1 MALAADPASDVNTV
15 ASSFLVWLGQHE
27 DEVAGLDGHS
37 HGDLGEALAQV
48 QPAMRALYEAGWLRL
63 GWPEWAG
70 GIGGSSVL
78 RAAVLEGLAAAG
90 HVVPE
95 FIATPEIVGPM
106 LVRYAPALAATDLA
120 AALRGDEVWCQGFS
134 EPEAGSDL
142 GSLRTR
148 AVLDGDGFVL
158 SGQKMWS
165 SFGHVSRRCSLLA
178 RTGGPDSGYRGLT
191 MFWLDL
197 ESPGVTV
204 VPTACASGRSETSE
218 IFLDDVRLPA
228 GQVVGEVGGGWEA
241 VMYLLQFER
250 GAYAWL
256 RQAEMLTD
264 LGALLGRAAG
274 SPGGADAVGEAYLAM
289 FALRSLAARTVNRLA
304 REEQLG
310 PEISVDKIVLGTTEQ
325 TVADT
330 ARQLLWP
337 ALELEDS
344 ADARNWRRAWAFSRI
359 TTIYGGAIEVQ
370 RDLVSERLLGLPRG
384 R

>member
-1 MALAADPASDVNTV
+1 
-15 ASSFLVWLGQHE
+15 
-27 DEVAGLDGHS
+27 
-37 HGDLGEALAQV
+37 V
-48 QPAMRALYEAGWLRL
+48 QRAT
-63 GWPEWAG
+63 
-70 GIGGSSVL
+70 
-78 RAAVLEGLAAAG
+78 VLEALAAAG
-90 HVVPE
+90 YVVPE
-95 FIATPEIVGPM
+95 FIATLEIVGPM
-106 LVRYAPALAATDLA
+106 LLRYAPALAAADLTA
-120 AALRGDEVWCQGFS
+120 GMRGDEVWCQGFS

-148 AVLDGDGFVL
+148 AVLDGDAFVL

-178 RTGGPDSGYRGLT
+178 RTGESDSGYRGLT

-197 ESPGVTV
+197 ESPGITV
-204 VPTACASGRSETSE
+204 VPTACSSGRSETSE
-218 IFLDDVRLPA
+218 IFLDDVRVPA
-228 GQVVGEVGGGWEA
+228 GQVVGQVGGGWEA

-264 LGALLGRAAG
+264 LGALLGRASR
-274 SPGGADAVGEAYLAM
+274 SPGSAEAVGEAYLSM
-289 FALRSLAARTVNRLA
+289 FALRSLAAPTVSRLA
-304 REEQLG
+304 AGEQLG
-310 PEISVDKIVLGTTEQ
+310 PEISVAKIVLGTTEQ

-370 RDLVSERLLGLPRG
+370 RDLVAERLLGLPRG